1 MTQSRYIIVNKSM
14 LRIFNECYIPIPM
27 SHAIEGKSAA
37 MEWMFFRGMQVEC
50 KVISEDLFR
59 ALNGE
64 LPRSV
69 KNG

>member
-1 MTQSRYIIVNKSM
+1 MQSRYIVVNRQM
-14 LRIFNECYIPIPM
+14 LRIYDECYIPIPM
-27 SHAIEGKSAA
+27 SHAIEGKGEALK
-37 MEWMFFRGMQVEC
+37 WMMFRSMQAEC

-59 ALNGE
+59 ALNGQ